1 MPLADMIGDEAIPAD
16 MIGQR
21 TIGQG
26 SSFPTSWH
34 VNGMF
39 LRTDQNI
46 VYRNT
51 GTQSVPVWSKVIETA
66 NVGFAL
72 VF

>member
-1 MPLADMIGDEAIPAD
+1 MTLADMIGDEAITAD

-26 SSFPTSWH
+26 TSFPATWH

-39 LRTDQNI
+39 LRTDQNT
-46 VYRNT
+46 V
-51 GTQSVPVWSKVIETA
+51 
-66 NVGFAL
+66 
-72 VF
+72 